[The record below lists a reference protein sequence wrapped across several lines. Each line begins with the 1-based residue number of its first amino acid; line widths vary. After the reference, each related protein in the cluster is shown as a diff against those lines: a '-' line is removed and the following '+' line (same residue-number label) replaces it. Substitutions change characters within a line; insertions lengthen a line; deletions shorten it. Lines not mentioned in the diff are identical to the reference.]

1 MPDVF
6 VPLDTTDFSDYYRD
20 IVARGTINQYVVDY
34 VDKHRDEIKS
44 KYNTVQDFDGRF
56 TVDSLMLSDLRG
68 RAEKDSIK
76 FDIKQFNRSKGL
88 IEDVVKALIARDV
101 YSDTG
106 AYNMVINHRDPI
118 FREALKVINDDK
130 RYRYLLSSSQGK

>member
-1 MPDVF
+1 
-6 VPLDTTDFSDYYRD
+6 
-20 IVARGTINQYVVDY
+20 
-34 VDKHRDEIKS
+34 
-44 KYNTVQDFDGRF
+44 
-56 TVDSLMLSDLRG
+56 MLSDLRG
-68 RAEKDSIK
+68 RAVKDSIK

-130 RYRYLLSSSQGK
+130 RYQYLLSSSQGK